1 MNTEEESAYR
11 GIYTKDYFIK
21 SKHLKFVL
29 EEKLKIKVFI
39 NINARFQDIRSCFIT
54 INETTIILGNITLYS
69 LTLHIF
75 LYHMTLTKRHILQMT
90 GQRKYSTSKV
100 KCLKIIE
107 YYD

>member
-21 SKHLKFVL
+21 SKHLKPVL

-54 INETTIILGNITLYS
+54 INETSIILGNILINSSHLPLPYDS
-69 LTLHIF
+69 D
-75 LYHMTLTKRHILQMT
+75 QMAHFAND
-90 GQRKYSTSKV
+90 RSK
-100 KCLKIIE
+100 KI
-107 YYD
+107 